1 MKLINIFYWL
11 TTILLCVLLSFSAY
25 NDLMTSPE
33 FVSTVQRLGFPVYLL
48 KFLGVAKFA
57 AIVVIL
63 SPIKN
68 RLKDWAYA
76 GVTFDLFGAAFSH
89 YSIGDSMQA
98 ILLPIVGFVVAM
110 FSYIMYMLKYDS
122 KEEEA

>member
-1 MKLINIFYWL
+1 MKLIDILYWA
-11 TTILLCVLLSFSAY
+11 TTILLCFLLGFSAY
-25 NDLMTSPE
+25 NDLITSPA
-33 FVSTVQRLGFPVYLL
+33 FVTTVQRLGYPVYLL

-57 AIVVIL
+57 AIIVIL

-89 YSIGDSMQA
+89 YSISDDLQS
-98 ILLPIVGFVVAM
+98 ILLPIIGFVVAM
-110 FSYIMYMLKYDS
+110 FSYILYILKFDS
-122 KEEEA
+122 KEG